1 MPRDRFWL
9 EPFHADF
16 RFVRVGLSTGL
27 EGSELGNITGGSVE
41 RNQDTAI
48 FEQGSIDYVG
58 ELDLGTDLLRVYL
71 EASSLW
77 TGESRTEALGTF
89 YASTPKASADG
100 AVTTGVADI
109 YGRLRALAKDDFDG
123 PYVIPAGTNMVDAAR
138 KIAESC
144 GLEVVADESDA
155 VLTSTWVFGISTTSS
170 DEDRTDSK
178 LAAVNR
184 LLEAAGFLAAHT
196 DPYGRV
202 LFRRYV
208 EPDQRPVSFDYVEGP
223 DCRVTLKL
231 DRERDTFDVANVV
244 HVDFSSQDISVRG
257 TAVDDDPDS
266 PYSTVSTGRRVTARY
281 DLSDLPTSVTEDSNI
296 LSGAA
301 EMQVGSGTKESG
313 TYRQSDSHGS
323 ISTVYVPDSP
333 QTAVF
338 FGLKVA
344 SDGGRIGFCQ
354 DRVGP
359 LKKGVPVTQSL
370 WIKGTKGA
378 RVSLQAW
385 WVPSLSVGPHLHYA
399 TLTGEW
405 QRIVATETPADN
417 YSVVSAGYVYLESG
431 GEAVVVAEKV
441 EEGPTATPWPHDA
454 IQAAADAKADE
465 LLREGRSVIQRVN
478 CTCTYDPVSVY
489 DAGNLRLASAGIDA
503 DHTCIRTQALKF
515 ETACPMDIE
524 MRKFERSAA

>member
-9 EPFHADF
+9 EPFHADY
-16 RFVRVGLSTGL
+16 RFVRVDLSTGL
-27 EGSELGNITGGSVE
+27 EGAELANVTGGSVE

-58 ELDLGTDLLRVYL
+58 ALDLGTDLLRVYL

-77 TGESRTEALGTF
+77 TVESRTEALGTF
-89 YASTPKASADG
+89 YVSTPKASSSG
-100 AVTTGVADI
+100 AVTTGSADI
-109 YGRLRALAKDDFDG
+109 YGRLRALAQDDFDG
-123 PYVIPAGTNMVDAAR
+123 PYVIPAGTNMVAAAK
-138 KIAESC
+138 KIAEDC

-170 DEDRTDSK
+170 DEDRADSK
-178 LAAVNR
+178 LSAINR
-184 LLEAAGFLAAHT
+184 LLDAAGFLAAHT
-196 DPYGRV
+196 DPFGRV

-208 EPDQRPVSFDYVEGP
+208 EPDQRPISFDYVEGP
-223 DCRVTLKL
+223 DCRVTLEI
-231 DRERDTFDVANVV
+231 DRERDTFGVANVI

-266 PYSTVSTGRRVTARY
+266 PYSTVSTGRRETARY
-281 DLSDLPTSVTEDSNI
+281 DLSDLPTSATEDSNI
-296 LSGAA
+296 LAGAA
-301 EMQVGSGTKESG
+301 VMQVGVGTKESG

-354 DRVGP
+354 DKVGS
-359 LKKGVPVTQSL
+359 LAKGKPVTQSL

-385 WVPSLSVGPHLHYA
+385 WVPSLSAGSPMHYE
-399 TLTGEW
+399 TLTGKW
-405 QRIVATETPADN
+405 QRLIATETPADG
-417 YSVVSAGYVYLESG
+417 YSDVSAGYVYLESA
-431 GEAVVVAEKV
+431 GEAVVVADKV
-441 EEGPTATPWPHDA
+441 EEGAGATPWPHDA
-454 IQAAADAKADE
+454 IQAAADAKATE
-465 LLREGRSVIQRVN
+465 LLRDGRSVIQRVN
-478 CTCTYDPVSVY
+478 CTCAYDPVSVY
-489 DAGNLRLASAGIDA
+489 DAGNIRLPSAGIDA
-503 DHTCIRTQALKF
+503 ERACIRTQKIKF
-515 ETACPMDIE
+515 EAACPMDIE
-524 MRKFERSAA
+524 ARKFERSAA

>member
-16 RFVRVGLSTGL
+16 RFVRVGLTTGL

-48 FEQGSIDYVG
+48 FEQGSVSYVG
-58 ELDLGTDLLRVYL
+58 TLDLGTDLLRVYI
-71 EASSLW
+71 EASSPW

-89 YASTPKASADG
+89 YVSTPKASADG
-100 AVTTGVADI
+100 AVTTGNADI

-138 KIAESC
+138 EIAESC

-170 DEDRTDSK
+170 DEDRADSK

-208 EPDQRPVSFDYVEGP
+208 EPDQRPISFDYVEGP

-231 DRERDTFDVANVV
+231 DRERDTFDVANVI

-323 ISTVYVPDSP
+323 ISTAYVPDSP

-338 FGLKVA
+338 FGLRVA

-354 DRVGP
+354 DRVGS
-359 LKKGVPVTQSL
+359 LKKGVPITQSL

-385 WVPSLSVGPHLHYA
+385 WVPSLSAGPHLHYE

-405 QRIVATETPADN
+405 QHLVATETPADN
-417 YSVVSAGYVYLESG
+417 YSDVSAGYVYLESG

-441 EEGPTATPWPHDA
+441 EEGSTATPWPHDA

-489 DAGNLRLASAGIDA
+489 DAGNLRLASADIDA

-515 ETACPMDIE
+515 EAACPMDIE
-524 MRKFERSAA
+524 MRKFERRAA

>member
-1 MPRDRFWL
+1 MPRDSFWL
-9 EPFHADF
+9 EPFSAEY
-16 RFVRVGLSTGL
+16 RFVRVDLATGL
-27 EGSELGNITGGSVE
+27 EGAELANITGGSVE

-48 FEQGSIDYVG
+48 FEQGSVDYVG
-58 ELDLGTDLLRVYL
+58 TLDMGTDLLRVYL
-71 EASSLW
+71 EASSPW

-89 YASTPKASADG
+89 YVSTPKGSADG
-100 AVTTGVADI
+100 AVITGSADI

-138 KIAESC
+138 KIAEGC

-155 VLTSTWVFGISTTSS
+155 ALTSTWVFGISTTSS
-170 DEDRTDSK
+170 DEDRADSK

-208 EPDQRPVSFDYVEGP
+208 EPDQRPIAFDYIEGP
-223 DCRVTLKL
+223 NCRITLRL
-231 DRERDTFDVANVV
+231 DYEHDTFSVANVI

-257 TAVDDDPDS
+257 TAVDDDPNS
-266 PYSTVSTGRRVTARY
+266 PYSTVSTGRRETARY

-301 EMQVGSGTKESG
+301 GMQVGSGTKESG

-354 DRVGP
+354 DRVGS
-359 LKKGVPVTQSL
+359 LKEGVPVTQSL

-385 WVPSLSVGPHLHYA
+385 WVPSLSAGPHLHYA

-405 QRIVATETPADN
+405 QRLVATETPADN
-417 YSVVSAGYVYLESG
+417 YSDVSAGYVYLEAG
-431 GEAVVVAEKV
+431 GEAVVVADKV
-441 EEGPTATPWPHDA
+441 EEGVAATPWPHDA
-454 IQAAADAKADE
+454 LQAAADTKAAT
-465 LLREGRSVIQRVN
+465 LLNDSRSVIQRVN
-478 CTCTYDPVSVY
+478 CSCIYDQVSVY
-489 DAGNLRLASAGIDA
+489 DAGNLRLPAAGLDL
-503 DHTCIRTQALKF
+503 DHVCIRTQTINF
-515 ETACPMDIE
+515 DDGCPMDIE
-524 MRKFERSAA
+524 ARKFERSAA